1 MARDTSQRL
10 KLFYLRKILLD
21 KTDDV
26 YEDDKILRGQSILNW
41 IKNSN
46 FEIY

>member
-21 KTDDV
+21 KTDD
-26 YEDDKILRGQSILNW
+26 DHGLTIS
-41 IKNSN
+41 
-46 FEIY
+46 EIVEELKRYGIT